1 MAALAVTSAML
12 KAFAESRKVTGET
25 QLQRYTRLGASPEVL
40 DIISMGGGPRMGTM
54 CEDTL
59 RRAFPAL
66 KPRESKKASGTSNTG
81 YDQRIQVADGSWK
94 KLEQKTSGLWSAAE
108 NDFKWQHIETE
119 HPWHGLLLVGIQLHG
134 LSVWGMNRA
143 DFERM
148 VATGKA
154 TNQGSSGTQG
164 YWMTYK
170 NVKEACQ
177 PITTEAELLAFAG
190 AIDAP

>member
-1 MAALAVTSAML
+1 MTIPALTL
-12 KAFAESRKVTGET
+12 KAFAESRKSAGET
-25 QLQRYTRLGASPEVL
+25 QLQRYTRLKASPEVL
-40 DIISMGGGPRMGTM
+40 EIISMGGGPRMGTV
-54 CEDTL
+54 CEETL
-59 RRAFPAL
+59 RFVFSAL

-119 HPWHGLLLVGIQLHG
+119 HPWQGLLLVGIQLHC
-134 LSVWGMNRA
+134 LSVWGMKRT

-148 VATGKA
+148 LATGKA
-154 TNQGSSGTQG
+154 TNQGSKGTQG

-170 NVKEACQ
+170 NVKEACL
-177 PITTEAELLAFAG
+177 PIMTEADLLAFAEGLG
-190 AIDAP
+190 AP